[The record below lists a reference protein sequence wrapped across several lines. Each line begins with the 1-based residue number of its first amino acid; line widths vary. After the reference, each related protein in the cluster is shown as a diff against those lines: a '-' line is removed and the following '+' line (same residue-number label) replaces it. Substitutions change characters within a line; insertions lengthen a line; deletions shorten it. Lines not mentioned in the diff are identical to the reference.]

1 MTRTCA
7 YLPSLDGFRTSTGFA
22 PATTLKPHLASRDN
36 RNAGDSPGLYEVDVF
51 YFSIF
56 FGRCYDFS
64 TPCFFP
70 EIAAGTVCV
79 GGAAR

>member
-1 MTRTCA
+1 MCIPPVFVQVSNVNWVCA
-7 YLPSLDGFRTSTGFA
+7 RHNIETPPG
-22 PATTLKPHLASRDN
+22 DN
-36 RNAGDSPGLYEVDVF
+36 RNAGDSPGLYEVDVL

-56 FGRCYDFS
+56 LGRCYDFS
-64 TPCFFP
+64 TPCSFP